1 MSMRG
6 NARRAIAVDVAAF
19 GWDRAIVPLLRHSTL
34 PWGETLGA
42 APLTKD
48 LGARDSLS
56 LAGQFAAHIAFLQ
69 FAGIGDAAFDPNEW
83 AVVRK
88 RGNDC
93 RLVRIAARDHDSQ
106 PPLPL
111 TLIHQFAGA
120 VQPPQLDVLRQ
131 SWARAETVYHEAES
145 RLRHDAAA
153 DLRWVHASAT
163 GGVDSR
169 TFLLSPL
176 LGAMPADVN
185 REWAERFVQ
194 SLDFAR
200 YLDDGEVPGK
210 PVVLQEPLRSFIAAV
225 ALLGTRVPKA
235 LVDRFL

>member
-19 GWDRAIVPLLRHSTL
+19 GWDRAIVSLLRHSTL
-34 PWGETLGA
+34 PWREQLEA
-42 APLTKD
+42 APLATLKD

-69 FAGIGDAAFDPNEW
+69 FACIGDVAFDANEW

-93 RLVRIAARDHDSQ
+93 RLVRVAARDHDHE

-111 TLIHQFAGA
+111 TLIQQFAA
-120 VQPPQLDVLRQ
+120 TVAPPPLDVLRQ
-131 SWARAETVYHEAES
+131 SWARAETVYREVES
-145 RLRHDAAA
+145 RLRNDAVA
-153 DLRWVHASAT
+153 DLRWLRASAT
-163 GGVDSR
+163 GVVDAK
-169 TFLLSPL
+169 TFLLSPIL
-176 LGAMPADVN
+176 ASMPADAR

-194 SLDFAR
+194 SRDFAR
-200 YLDDGEVPGK
+200 
-210 PVVLQEPLRSFIAAV
+210 
-225 ALLGTRVPKA
+225 
-235 LVDRFL
+235 